1 MLTPEIA
8 DLCKKAS
15 VKQNDDTLFYLITE
29 INRLIDVRD
38 KEPHKES
45 AFRCEPVPK
54 RQVANSKISAISQEV
69 RPSYEEREAI
79 PGQP

>member
-15 VKQNDDTLFYLITE
+15 VEQNNDRLLYLITE
-29 INRLIDVRD
+29 INRLIDVRH
-38 KEPHKES
+38 KPHKES
-45 AFRCEPVPK
+45 AFRCELVPK
-54 RQVANSKISAISQEV
+54 RQVENSKLSAISQEV
-69 RPSYEEREAI
+69 RPSCEERDAI

>member
-8 DLCKKAS
+8 ELWKKAS
-15 VKQNDDTLFYLITE
+15 VEQNDDRLLYHLTE

-38 KEPHKES
+38 KEPHEES

-54 RQVANSKISAISQEV
+54 R
-69 RPSYEEREAI
+69 
-79 PGQP
+79 